1 MNDRLRSAG
10 RFAAKHLGVSALIA
24 LGCAA
29 LVFGVWYPYPYSELA
44 SGRQLFVL
52 LVTVDVIVGPLLSLV
67 VYNPSKPRRELWRDL
82 GIVFT
87 LQFAALG
94 YGLHSVAQARPVWLA
109 FEGDRFRVVAM
120 PDIDAADL
128 ANAKPGLEK
137 LSWTGPKLL
146 GVKLVEGT
154 DPEYPKSIMLAMQ
167 GLHPAFRPQ
176 RWVEFEAQRHDVVKH
191 AKSLDQ
197 LKQRLPEQ
205 SGLIED
211 VTRRLDADP
220 GELAYL
226 PLVAG
231 NMSDWIVIVSK
242 KDGTPKGFVPVDSWL

>member
-1 MNDRLRSAG
+1 MPISNPPIAIWSASEH
-10 RFAAKHLGVSALIA
+10 FLFFDHVYVNSDQDDDSLDNQLIERVDIQQIKA
-24 LGCAA
+24 
-29 LVFGVWYPYPYSELA
+29 VIDYSNNH
-44 SGRQLFVL
+44 G
-52 LVTVDVIVGPLLSLV
+52 TK
-67 VYNPSKPRRELWRDL
+67 NC
-82 GIVFT
+82 
-87 LQFAALG
+87 
-94 YGLHSVAQARPVWLA
+94 
-109 FEGDRFRVVAM
+109 
-120 PDIDAADL
+120 AADL
-128 ANAKPGLEK
+128 AKAKPGLEK

-146 GVKLVEGT
+146 GVKLVGGT

-231 NMSDWIVIVSK
+231 NMTDWIVIVSK